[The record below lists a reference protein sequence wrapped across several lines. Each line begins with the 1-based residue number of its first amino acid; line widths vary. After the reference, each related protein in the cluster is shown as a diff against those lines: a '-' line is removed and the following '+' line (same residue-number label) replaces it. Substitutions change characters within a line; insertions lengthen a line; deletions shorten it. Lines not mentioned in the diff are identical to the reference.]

1 MSFGSTNATRRRLL
15 LTNQLGPIAHSNDI
29 GAEED
34 VEPDEKRQD

>member
-1 MSFGSTNATRRRLL
+1 LWQHEFNKATAP